1 MKNVRKHSDIKL
13 VTKEIIHTSK
23 FVLENL
29 LAIEMK
35 KKNPYNYES
44 TCTFRKKKLMY
55 ELSYNYAKPQY
66 EKKSKL
72 C

>member
-23 FVLENL
+23 FVIENL

-35 KKNPYNYES
+35 KNPQIIMNQPVHLGKKN
-44 TCTFRKKKLMY
+44 
-55 ELSYNYAKPQY
+55 
-66 EKKSKL
+66 
-72 C
+72 